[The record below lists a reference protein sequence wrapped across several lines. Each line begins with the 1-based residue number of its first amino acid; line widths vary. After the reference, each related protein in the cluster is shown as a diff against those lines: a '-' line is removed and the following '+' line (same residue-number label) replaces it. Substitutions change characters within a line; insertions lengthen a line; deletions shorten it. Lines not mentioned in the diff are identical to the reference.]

1 MGSGMGR
8 SRFRHGLDHGG
19 PKGHFKDFDLNSE
32 RERETPG
39 GFLTG
44 EVQSCE
50 WVLLAGMRRDY
61 RGTRVEAGGTVRDQ

>member
-32 RERETPG
+32 REGDPWG
-39 GFLTG
+39 IF
-44 EVQSCE
+44 
-50 WVLLAGMRRDY
+50 
-61 RGTRVEAGGTVRDQ
+61 DQRSEIL